1 MHTLA
6 AADPASRASR
16 IGRPA
21 AALIVTAAVLAVVF
35 LSTAA
40 VPYLTTDPERFGRL
54 WPRRGWVWVH
64 IAGGTVALLV
74 GPAQLWLG
82 LTRRRVAMHRVLGRV
97 YLGGVAIG
105 SLAAF
110 YLAFTTDLGWMFAS
124 GISGLAVAWVVTTSF
139 AWLAIRRRLVVHHR
153 EWTVRS
159 YVVTLGFVTFR
170 ALFELLRA
178 FDVGTLTERL
188 GVPAWFCWA
197 LPLLVTEAA
206 LQGGKILRHRVAAA
220 PVRPAGD

>member
-1 MHTLA
+1 
-6 AADPASRASR
+6 
-16 IGRPA
+16 
-21 AALIVTAAVLAVVF
+21 
-35 LSTAA
+35 
-40 VPYLTTDPERFGRL
+40 
-54 WPRRGWVWVH
+54 VWLH

-82 LTRRRVAMHRVLGRV
+82 LTRRRVSAHRVLGRV
-97 YLGGVAIG
+97 YLGGVGVG

-124 GISGLAVAWVVTTSF
+124 GITGLAVAWVVTTAF
-139 AWLAIRRRLVVHHR
+139 AWLAIRRRLVAYHR
-153 EWTVRS
+153 EWTIRS

-170 ALFELLRA
+170 ALFELLQA

-188 GVPAWFCWA
+188 GVAAWFCWA

-206 LQGGKILRHRVAAA
+206 LQGGKILRPPVPAA
-220 PVRPAGD
+220 PAEAAGD